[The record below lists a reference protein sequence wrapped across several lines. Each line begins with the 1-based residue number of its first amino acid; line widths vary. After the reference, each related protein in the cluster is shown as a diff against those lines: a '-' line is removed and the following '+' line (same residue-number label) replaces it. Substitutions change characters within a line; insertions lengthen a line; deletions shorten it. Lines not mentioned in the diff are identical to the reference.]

1 MVLME
6 EHNYNEAI
14 SVFKNVLKLNDRY
27 LRAYSNLGR
36 CYLDM
41 GHLGEATKIF
51 NDGLRIDKEYKPIL
65 KNLVDLNLLVDNFFQ
80 AEKLVYHMMVS
91 TPNDANLFNV
101 LGTIHEKRG
110 DLVKAKEAI
119 NRALAI
125 DPRHSSAKINLA
137 TILHQ
142 YGDHKKAREILEK
155 LAESEGFNDDL
166 ENNLANIYL
175 ILGFFEIGWKK
186 YETRWK
192 VSPLNRAVWPIKGRI
207 LWEGQKDKKVL
218 LWKEQG
224 IGDDILFMG
233 LVSEAAK
240 VASSTI
246 VYTDP
251 RLVSLCQRG
260 MPGITFKPYKGKIEN
275 EEFDYHLPMG
285 SLPLLYR
292 RSESDFKNTVRG
304 YLKADKK
311 RVENLRKEMGI
322 GDKKVIGISWKSI
335 KSLHTLK
342 KSLELTKFGRI
353 FEDLDITLVN
363 LQYGDVD
370 KEIKEFTRATGIEIL
385 QCQSVDNREDL
396 DGLAALIE
404 ACDLIVST
412 SNVTIH
418 LAGALGKETWVLLPY
433 VANFW
438 WLLNRTD
445 SIWYPT

>member
-1 MVLME
+1 MIELVKNQQLEKALEFCKRLKVKHPSNEVLINTLGIIYRRLGRYKE
-6 EHNYNEAI
+6 AFFWTEKAI
-14 SVFKNVLKLNDRY
+14 SLNPSFW
-27 LRAYSNLGR
+27 A
-36 CYLDM
+36 
-41 GHLGEATKIF
+41 
-51 NDGLRIDKEYKPIL
+51 
-65 KNLVDLNLLVDNFFQ
+65 
-80 AEKLVYHMMVS
+80 
-91 TPNDANLFNV
+91 
-101 LGTIHEKRG
+101 
-110 DLVKAKEAI
+110 
-119 NRALAI
+119 
-125 DPRHSSAKINLA
+125 
-137 TILHQ
+137 
-142 YGDHKKAREILEK
+142 AR
-155 LAESEGFNDDL
+155 
-166 ENNLANIYL
+166 NNLARIYHDTGDL
-175 ILGFFEIGWKK
+175 ERCLSIYRKIINEVPNYLEARVNLAVTLKSVGDYSASLQEYLKILEIKETDLTLFHISLTRLCMGFFEEGYLG

-260 MPGITFKPYKGKIEN
+260 MPSITFKPYKGKIEN

-445 SIWYPT
+445 SIWYPTLKLYRQEKYNEWDDTLKNISEDLAERVQ